1 MRYSYITVLD
11 PGFYPRPYF
20 FFKCCGIP
28 TYFLRTFIG
37 YLRNPQKRPQG
48 GERRQQGTS
57 ASRSDPLR
65 VVYNCP
71 RQNRTVLLDASLY
84 ELLYAPYLSKIEGEG
99 IIVMNPHG
107 VYAAKAVGKKVVVD
121 LMDLW
126 SCHFDVFTLNAF
138 DFHALRGADLVIAW
152 SRAIAALLR
161 SVGLR
166 HVEYLPYGLDL
177 ESFDP
182 LTVPPHIFL
191 ERYGIDP
198 STFKVVYSGGMWKI
212 DGRDALGVEKLLLAF
227 KMVEEKRRDVVLLM
241 QTSREVVELA
251 KSVGVRN
258 FVYVERTPK
267 PNDPL
272 RLSMFRSADILVLT
286 ASRYP
291 AVYFAER
298 TTMFQYMSSSNAILA
313 EDTPGVRGAIRH
325 RETAYLIP
333 IDSPVKLAEG
343 IIELVRDDGLRKYIG
358 RQARERLEQQYTWQA
373 LGKKAKELLQ

>member
-1 MRYSYITVLD
+1 
-11 PGFYPRPYF
+11 
-20 FFKCCGIP
+20 
-28 TYFLRTFIG
+28 
-37 YLRNPQKRPQG
+37 
-48 GERRQQGTS
+48 
-57 ASRSDPLR
+57 
-65 VVYNCP
+65 
-71 RQNRTVLLDASLY
+71 VLLDALLY
-84 ELLYAPYLSKIEGEG
+84 ELLYAPYISKIEGEG
-99 IIVMNPHG
+99 IIVMNPHA
-107 VYAAKAVGKKVVVD
+107 VYAAKAAGKKVVVD

-126 SCHFDVFTLNAF
+126 SCHFDVFMLNAF

-161 SVGLR
+161 SMGLR
-166 HVEYLPYGLDL
+166 RVEYLPYGLDL

-227 KMVEEKRRDVVLLM
+227 KMVEEKRRDVVLLL

-251 KSVGVRN
+251 KRVGVRN

-286 ASRYP
+286 ASRCP

-298 TTMFQYMSSSNAILA
+298 TTTFQYMSSSNAILA
-313 EDTPGVRGAIRH
+313 EDTPGVRGAVRH
-325 RETAYLIP
+325 GETAYLIP
-333 IDSPVKLAEG
+333 IDRPEKLAEG

-358 RQARERLEQQYTWQA
+358 RRARERLEQQYTWQA

>member
-1 MRYSYITVLD
+1 MRYSYITGLD

-20 FFKCCGIP
+20 FFKCCKIP

-37 YLRNPQKRPQG
+37 YLRNLKKRPRT
-48 GERRQQGTS
+48 GERRQQDVS
-57 ASRSDPLR
+57 ATRSDPLR
-65 VVYNCP
+65 AIYDCP
-71 RQNRTVLLDASLY
+71 RQDRTVLLDASLY
-84 ELLYAPYLSKIEGEG
+84 ELLYAPYLSKIGGDG
-99 IIVMNPHG
+99 IIVMNPYG

-126 SCHFDVFTLNAF
+126 SCHRDVFTFNAF
-138 DFHALRGADLVIAW
+138 DFHALRRADLVIAW
-152 SRAIAALLR
+152 SRAVAALLK
-161 SVGLR
+161 SMGLR
-166 HVEYLPYGLDL
+166 HVGYLPYGLDL

-182 LTVPPHIFL
+182 LAVSPRIFL

-198 STFKVVYSGGMWKI
+198 SIFKVVYSGGMWKI

-227 KMVEEKRRDVVLLM
+227 KMVEEKRRDVVLLL

-251 KSVGVRN
+251 KRVGVRN

-325 RETAYLIP
+325 GETAYLVP
-333 IDSPVKLAEG
+333 IDRPEKLAEG
-343 IIELVRDDGLRKYIG
+343 IMELVRDDGLRKYIG
-358 RQARERLEQQYTWQA
+358 RQAREYLEQQYTWRA
-373 LGKKAKELLQ
+373 LGEKAMELLP